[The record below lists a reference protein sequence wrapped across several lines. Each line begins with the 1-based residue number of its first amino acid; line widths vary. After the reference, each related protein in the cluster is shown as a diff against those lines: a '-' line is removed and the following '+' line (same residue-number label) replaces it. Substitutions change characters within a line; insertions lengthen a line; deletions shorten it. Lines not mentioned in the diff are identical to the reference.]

1 MSEAQ
6 RQLLAQVALLR
17 TMEGRGAAIGFRS
30 GCFMAHRD
38 GLTWEAIAVA
48 LSTTPAALRRRLD
61 RIYEEVHAT

>member
-6 RQLLAQVALLR
+6 RRLLGQLATLR

-30 GCFMAHRD
+30 GCFMAHKD
-38 GLTWEAIAVA
+38 GLTWEAIAVS
-48 LSTTPAALRRRLD
+48 LGTTPAALRRRLD